1 MVAWLKWRM
10 QSGEGRVQVLV
21 LGDAGRSPRMQYHC
35 LSLLKE
41 GYAVDL
47 IGYGGWLIPLFFVQ
61 QTHKKFTFSSKSG
74 LAHAP
79 CAFRE
84 SLPCWSVHPT
94 SITNWPP
101 RIPPPR

>member
-47 IGYGGWLIPLFFVQ
+47 IGYGGWLIPLFFCTTDSQKVYIFFQ
-61 QTHKKFTFSSKSG
+61 IWIVHMLPVHLENHCHVGVYTL
-74 LAHAP
+74 LA
-79 CAFRE
+79 
-84 SLPCWSVHPT
+84 
-94 SITNWPP
+94 
-101 RIPPPR
+101 